1 MTSIVLQDRLVAA
14 TGDRFRIEGEIGRGG
29 MAVVYAATD
38 VRLRRAVAIKVL
50 PPELAFRTDVKERFL
65 REAQMAAGLAHP
77 HIVPIHSVEE
87 HDGLVFM
94 VMGRVHGESLAARL
108 HREPRM
114 PFTVVRRILRETA
127 DALAHAH
134 AKGVVHRDIKPDNIL
149 LEDGTGRVLV
159 TDFGIARAAEGDARL
174 TVTGVAVGTPTYMS
188 PEQAR
193 GDADVDGRA
202 DLYSLG
208 VVGYQMLAGEPPF
221 SAPNTPA
228 LLLKHVIEPP
238 PPLSGKRVDAPR
250 ALVYAVERAL
260 EKDRGA
266 RWADA
271 ASLRVA
277 LADDAPEPN
286 AASTFGQHRAVAVA
300 APPEPA
306 ADPKY
311 PALPP
316 YPAWRGGGSSERDQ
330 WRAAQAEWRDR
341 VRAQQSAWM
350 EDLQA
355 RQAARREERSGRP
368 RSGEAKTIAQRLGEW
383 QRKMLWTVPLAAFLF
398 MVNAGT
404 GGFPWFFFAWFGLFA
419 SLVSNAVR
427 LWQDGLRFTD
437 FFRRPSLLEGL
448 EQSRPV
454 AGVSKR
460 PVLAANSDDA
470 RLAALVSADV
480 AQGQLGATVRRAIE
494 DERAVLD
501 TLQTLAPADRAQ
513 LPDVEPTVRSL
524 VTRVASLAES
534 LHRLDRDLTP
544 GQIEQL
550 ERRLADARSQPESAD
565 RDRRVQ
571 LLERQATT
579 LHDLASR
586 RGTLVS
592 QLENASLVLQTMRL
606 DLLRLRSHG
615 IGNASADINNVT
627 QEARALALDIERVVG
642 AAAEVRAL

>member
-1 MTSIVLQDRLVAA
+1 
-14 TGDRFRIEGEIGRGG
+14 
-29 MAVVYAATD
+29 
-38 VRLRRAVAIKVL
+38 
-50 PPELAFRTDVKERFL
+50 
-65 REAQMAAGLAHP
+65 
-77 HIVPIHSVEE
+77 
-87 HDGLVFM
+87 
-94 VMGRVHGESLAARL
+94 
-108 HREPRM
+108 
-114 PFTVVRRILRETA
+114 
-127 DALAHAH
+127 
-134 AKGVVHRDIKPDNIL
+134 
-149 LEDGTGRVLV
+149 
-159 TDFGIARAAEGDARL
+159 
-174 TVTGVAVGTPTYMS
+174 
-188 PEQAR
+188 
-193 GDADVDGRA
+193 
-202 DLYSLG
+202 
-208 VVGYQMLAGEPPF
+208 
-221 SAPNTPA
+221 
-228 LLLKHVIEPP
+228 
-238 PPLSGKRVDAPR
+238 
-250 ALVYAVERAL
+250 
-260 EKDRGA
+260 
-266 RWADA
+266 
-271 ASLRVA
+271 
-277 LADDAPEPN
+277 
-286 AASTFGQHRAVAVA
+286 
-300 APPEPA
+300 
-306 ADPKY
+306 
-311 PALPP
+311 
-316 YPAWRGGGSSERDQ
+316 
-330 WRAAQAEWRDR
+330 
-341 VRAQQSAWM
+341 
-350 EDLQA
+350 
-355 RQAARREERSGRP
+355 
-368 RSGEAKTIAQRLGEW
+368 
-383 QRKMLWTVPLAAFLF
+383 

-419 SLVSNAVR
+419 NLVSNAVR

-454 AGVSKR
+454 AGVNKR

-524 VTRVASLAES
+524 VARVASLAES

-550 ERRLADARSQPESAD
+550 ERRLADARAQPESAD